1 MGNRARELNRK
12 DRPAVVVRTP
22 YDNVLTNIL
31 PSPIVKKKK
40 KRLLRTF
47 SVRNRT
53 GNRRGI
59 QFISVCDDWPS
70 LTDQTVFRA

>member
-40 KRLLRTF
+40 NDSYARFLYAIGPEIAGEFNLYPCVTI
-47 SVRNRT
+47 
-53 GNRRGI
+53 GRR
-59 QFISVCDDWPS
+59 
-70 LTDQTVFRA
+70 